1 MTQTSQA
8 TTLRVSRDLAVGK
21 HAMVATKHPWATQA
35 GLDILARGGNAVDAA
50 VAAAFAIGVV
60 EPWMSGIG
68 GVGFMT
74 IQTADGRRAVVDYFG
89 RAPLAATPDMYELVD
104 GPSTSVVGFGG
115 VRDQANAYG
124 PRSVLVPGMVAGMA
138 LALERF
144 GTIGLD
150 QASASA
156 IDFAERGFEVDWY
169 RGMLLA
175 SQQAVIRRDPETER
189 IFLRNGVPPAPLFGQ
204 PTPLL
209 PQPDLARTLRRIA
222 DQGPAG
228 FYGGEVAER
237 IATSLRDGGGILSM
251 DDLAGYQ
258 PTVVDPLVL
267 AYRDAELV
275 LLPFQAGGI
284 TIGEAFNILD
294 GMDLRSTGHN
304 SSATLHR
311 VAEASRRGYADRFA
325 YVGDPDYVSTDW
337 DRLASPAYATER
349 RAEIDPSRASTPGPG
364 AGISRPPST
373 AAMDAPRPAADG
385 GCTTH
390 LSIVDRDGTMV
401 SVTQTLTLIFG
412 SAVTVPGTGVL
423 LNDSMNLFDPVP
435 GRANS
440 IAPGKRPASSM
451 AHVVAVR
458 DGTPVLAL
466 GAPGGRR
473 IMDTC
478 LQVALNVLE
487 FGMDIQAAC
496 SAPLID
502 CAGSELLVDDRID
515 PAARDALRAMGH
527 NVVDAEVSFSP
538 RIFASPTGV
547 AVDPATGLRY
557 GGADPFGAGIAAGS

>member
-1 MTQTSQA
+1 MGQE
-8 TTLRVSRDLAVGK
+8 TTLRISRDLAVGK
-21 HAMVATKHPWATQA
+21 QAMVATKHPWATRA
-35 GLDILARGGNAVDAA
+35 GLDVLAQGGNAVDAA
-50 VAAAFAIGVV
+50 VTAAFAIGVV
-60 EPWMSGIG
+60 EPWMSGVA

-74 IQTADGRRAVVDYFG
+74 IRTADGRSEVIDYFG
-89 RAPLAATPDMYELVD
+89 RAPLAATPDMYELVG

-115 VRDQANAYG
+115 VRDEANAYG
-124 PRSVLVPGMVAGMA
+124 PRYVLVPGMVAGMA

-150 QASASA
+150 RATAPA
-156 IDFAERGFEVDWY
+156 IGFAERGFEVYWY

-228 FYGGEVAER
+228 FYEGEVAER
-237 IATSLRDGGGILSM
+237 IVAHVQAGGGILSLE
-251 DDLAGYQ
+251 DFGRYR

-267 AYRDAELV
+267 RYRDDELV
-275 LLPFQAGGI
+275 LLPYQAGGI

-294 GMDLRSTGHN
+294 GLDLRATGHN
-304 SSATLHR
+304 TVATLHR
-311 VAEASRRGYADRFA
+311 IAEASRRGYADRFA
-325 YVGDPDYVSTDW
+325 YVGDPDFVATDW
-337 DRLASPAYATER
+337 ERLASPEYAAER
-349 RAEIDPSRASTPGPG
+349 RAEIDLQRASTPAPG
-364 AGISRPPST
+364 TGIDRSNGAAAGVEPV
-373 AAMDAPRPAADG
+373 PAAAE

-390 LSIVDRDGTMV
+390 LSVVDPDGTMV
-401 SVTQTLTLIFG
+401 AVTQTLTLLFG

-451 AHVVAVR
+451 AHIVAVR
-458 DGTPVLAL
+458 DGTPILAV

-478 LQVALNVLE
+478 LQAGLNVLE

-496 SAPLID
+496 AAPLID
-502 CAGSELLVDDRID
+502 CAGPELLADDRI
-515 PAARDALRAMGH
+515 PAATREGLRVMGH
-527 NVVDAEVSFSP
+527 DVVYATVSFSP
-538 RIFASPTGV
+538 RVFASPTGV
-547 AVDPATGLRY
+547 AVDPATGLRF
-557 GGADPFGAGIAAGS
+557 GGADPFGAGTAAGW